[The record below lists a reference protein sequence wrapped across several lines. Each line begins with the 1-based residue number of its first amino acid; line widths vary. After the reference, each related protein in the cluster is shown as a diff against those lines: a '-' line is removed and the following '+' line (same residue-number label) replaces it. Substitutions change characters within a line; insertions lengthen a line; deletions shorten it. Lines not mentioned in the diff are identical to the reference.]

1 MGAGATGSALLHAPP
16 QDRVALPPAEPGAA
30 AAAAEPRVIELAL
43 SPSAGT
49 PGSATLVVGRVRV
62 RVRVSCGGG
71 QG

>member
-1 MGAGATGSALLHAPP
+1 M
-16 QDRVALPPAEPGAA
+16 PPAEPGAA

-62 RVRVSCGGG
+62 RVRVRDRVS
-71 QG
+71 

>member
-1 MGAGATGSALLHAPP
+1 M
-16 QDRVALPPAEPGAA
+16 VALPPPELGS

-62 RVRVSCGGG
+62 RVRVRASVS
-71 QG
+71 